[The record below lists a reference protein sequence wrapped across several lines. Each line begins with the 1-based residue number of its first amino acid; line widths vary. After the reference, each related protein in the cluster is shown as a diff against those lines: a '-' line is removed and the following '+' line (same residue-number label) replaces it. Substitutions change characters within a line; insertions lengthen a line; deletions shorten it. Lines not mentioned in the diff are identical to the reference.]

1 MRYQEKQHLRRETYK
16 DLVRLFTGVIWA
28 FAFAAILFSA
38 VALRTR
44 AGYVVDIDSPDGP
57 RGYGVYIGANAEQ
70 LHKKLDNDTN
80 IGLAIVDA
88 QYLTPEDIGALKSNG
103 RRIYTYLNV
112 GSLEEFRDYYKE
124 FSGITLKEYENWPG
138 EYWIDVS
145 EESWQ
150 DFVCDTLAKE
160 YVAKGVDG
168 FFIDNC
174 DVYYQYPHSWIY
186 KGLVKIMTRLTNTYH
201 LPIIINGG
209 DAFVSQLMDD
219 GNLSIISGINQESV
233 FSTIID
239 YEKPE
244 FGEQPALDREYYV
257 EYLARAKKEGLIVFM
272 IEYTQDMR
280 LVDKISDFC
289 IQNGYKAYVT
299 DSLNLDGN
307 VE

>member
-1 MRYQEKQHLRRETYK
+1 MRDTRKNTKRSMCYLKNIVSKIVCVMLCFMMF
-16 DLVRLFTGVIWA
+16 LSVSLNA
-28 FAFAAILFSA
+28 
-38 VALRTR
+38 R

-57 RGYGVYIGANAEQ
+57 RGYGVYIGASAEQ
-70 LHKKLDNDTN
+70 LHKKLDNDTE

-88 QYLTPEDIGALKSNG
+88 QYLTAEDIGALKSNG
-103 RRIYTYLNV
+103 RRIYSYLNV
-112 GSLEEFRDYYKE
+112 GSLEEFRDYYKS
-124 FSGITLKEYENWPG
+124 FSGITLKAYDNWPG

-150 DFVCDTLAKE
+150 DFVCDTLAAE
-160 YVAKGVDG
+160 YVKKGIDG

-174 DVYYQYPHSWIY
+174 DVFYMYPHSWIY

-201 LPIIINGG
+201 KPIIINGG
-209 DAFVSQLMDD
+209 DAFVTQLMED
-219 GNLSIISGINQESV
+219 GNLSIITGINQESV
-233 FSTIID
+233 FSTIED

-244 FGEQPALDREYYV
+244 FGEQTALDREYFV
-257 EYLARAKKEGLIVFM
+257 EYLERAKKAGLIVYL
-272 IEYTQDMR
+272 IEYTQDLR
-280 LVDKISDFC
+280 LVDKIREFC